1 MTTQLGAVTLIV
13 PDYDEAITFFTTVLN
28 FALTADQD
36 QGHKRWVTVTG
47 QQGGSAFVL
56 ARAEGEEQTAMIGR
70 QGAGR
75 VWLFLQSDD
84 FETDR
89 TRMEAAG
96 VVFEEPT
103 RHEPYGKVA
112 VWRDPWGNRW
122 DLLQPN

>member
-1 MTTQLGAVTLIV
+1 MTTRLGAVTLIV
-13 PDYDEAITFFTTVLN
+13 PDYDEAITFFTTVLT
-28 FALTADQD
+28 FTLTADQD
-36 QGHKRWVTVTG
+36 QGHKRWVTVAG

-56 ARAEGEEQTAMIGR
+56 ARAEGEEQIAMIGR

-75 VWLFLQSDD
+75 VWLFLQSND
-84 FETDR
+84 FEADR

-122 DLLQPN
+122 DLLQPV